1 MEDKFKLTAT
11 IFLSELPVDIELYVD
26 KVFWITATP
35 ENQANEI
42 HRQLY
47 EKYPLNMKIAEQANE
62 FCGRSYIDPATIK
75 INI

>member
-11 IFLSELPVDIELYVD
+11 IFLSEISVDVELYVD
-26 KVFWITATP
+26 KVFWVTATP
-35 ENQANEI
+35 ENQANEM

-47 EKYPLNMKIAEQANE
+47 EKYPMNMKIAEQANE
-62 FCGRSYIDPATIK
+62 WNGRSYIDPETIK